1 MVTLAAM
8 TAPPLHLRLQGF
20 TPERLVA
27 QLGADALS
35 LGDARKV
42 IAHCVQRGG
51 EVADVEGV
59 KKSIRARL
67 AAEVPVGRLEVVSR
81 QGSQE
86 DPFVKFLLRS
96 EDGAEFETVRIPLE
110 RAGRFSVC
118 VSSQVGCAMG
128 CGFCATARMGLTRGL
143 HAWEIVAQVQ
153 TVAQELRRTC
163 EGRVH
168 GVVFQGMGEPL
179 HNLDGVL
186 PALEAISDPCGL
198 AVDGRNVTV
207 CTVGIIPGIDRLRE
221 HPTRARLAISV
232 TSARA
237 ALRRSLIPM
246 EGKYPI
252 AEVIEAA
259 RRYREKKGYLVML
272 AYVLLGGVNT
282 TDDEA
287 EALQELLARMP
298 ARLSLIDWNPV
309 DGIDLRPPTEDERSR
324 FHDRLAKLGVPVVR
338 RYSGGKDIDAACG
351 QLATTSGRRGRGR
364 GADPAAPPV
373 AEG

>member
-1 MVTLAAM
+1 MS
-8 TAPPLHLRLQGF
+8 APDAQLRLQGL
-20 TPERLVA
+20 TPARLA
-27 QLGADALS
+27 ELLADEGLT
-35 LGDARKV
+35 LPDARRI

-51 EVADVEGV
+51 AIAEVDGV
-59 KKSIRARL
+59 KKSLRAKVE
-67 AAEVPVGRLEVVSR
+67 AVAPVGRLEVVSR
-81 QGSQE
+81 AGSQE

-110 RAGRFSVC
+110 RPGRFSVC

-128 CGFCATARMGLTRGL
+128 CAFCATGRMGLSRNL

-153 TVAQELRRTC
+153 TVAQELRRTG

-168 GVVFQGMGEPL
+168 GVVFQGMGEPM
-179 HNLDGVL
+179 HNLDAVL
-186 PALEAISDPCGL
+186 PALEMISDPCGL

-207 CTVGIIPGIDRLRE
+207 CTVGIVPGIDRLAA
-221 HPTRARLAISV
+221 HPSRARLAISV
-232 TSARA
+232 TSAQA

-252 AEVIEAA
+252 REVIEAA
-259 RRYREKKGYLVML
+259 GRYRAQKGYLVML

-282 TDDEA
+282 TDEEA
-287 EALQELLARMP
+287 EALRELLGIMP

-309 DGIDLRPPTEDERSR
+309 EGIGFRVPTEEERSH
-324 FHDRLAKLGVPVVR
+324 FHDRLAQLGVPVVR

-351 QLATTSGRRGRGR
+351 QLATASRRRGRGP
-364 GADPAAPPV
+364 ADPTPTA
-373 AEG
+373 

>member
-27 QLGADALS
+27 QLGADVIS

-51 EVADVEGV
+51 DVADVEGV
-59 KKSIRARL
+59 KKTLRARL
-67 AAEVPVGRLEVVSR
+67 AAEVPAGRLEVVSR

-153 TVAQELRRTC
+153 TVAQELRRTG

-207 CTVGIIPGIDRLRE
+207 CTVGIIPGIERLRE

-287 EALQELLARMP
+287 EALKELLARMP

-309 DGIDLRPPTEDERSR
+309 EGIDLRPPTEDERSR
-324 FHDRLAKLGVPVVR
+324 FHDQLAKLGVPVVR

-364 GADPAAPPV
+364 GADPAGSPASR
-373 AEG
+373 G

>member
-1 MVTLAAM
+1 M

-27 QLGADALS
+27 QLGADVIS

-51 EVADVEGV
+51 DVREVEGV
-59 KKSIRARL
+59 KKSLRARL
-67 AAEVPVGRLEVVSR
+67 AAEIPAGRLEVVSR
-81 QGSQE
+81 QGSRE

-110 RAGRFSVC
+110 RSGRFSVC

-153 TVAQELRRTC
+153 VVAQELRRTG

-237 ALRRSLIPM
+237 TLRRSLIPM

-259 RRYREKKGYLVML
+259 QRYREKKGYLVML

-287 EALQELLARMP
+287 EALKELLARMP

-309 DGIDLRPPTEDERSR
+309 EGIDLRPPTEAERSR
-324 FHDRLAKLGVPVVR
+324 FHDQLAKLGVPVVR

-351 QLATTSGRRGRGR
+351 QLATRSGRRGRGR
-364 GADPAAPPV
+364 GAETAEPPV
-373 AEG
+373 TSR